1 MEKSKIDRINALAK
15 KAKAIGLTERETAD
29 AILRA
34 AGGEITEGTAVY
46 LDGSPDFAK
55 IAEAYGIRSRTVSS
69 NEEAAGALEEMWAD
83 DKPYLLVCQ
92 VSPEYPSL

>member
-1 MEKSKIDRINALAK
+1 MA
-15 KAKAIGLTERETAD
+15 
-29 AILRA
+29 RA
-34 AGGEITEGTAVY
+34 
-46 LDGSPDFAK
+46 FH
-55 IAEAYGIRSRTVSS
+55 EAYGIRSRTVSS